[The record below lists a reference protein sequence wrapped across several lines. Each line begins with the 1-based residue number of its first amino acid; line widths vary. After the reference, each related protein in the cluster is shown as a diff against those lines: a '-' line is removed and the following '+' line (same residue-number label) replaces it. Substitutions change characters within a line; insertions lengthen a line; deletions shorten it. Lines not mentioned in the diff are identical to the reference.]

1 MSLLDLWKC
10 FRDGCFTF
18 QLGFQVLS
26 CWNHSQMNW
35 WSPLGCS
42 WHCLLKIQSL
52 QLLCKFINIP
62 VLNDN
67 INTKQNSQFFL
78 LKFGLWILPWNLR
91 LIETEQD
98 NFNLVIQATRC
109 KTRISYS
116 GTLSHSSGTVQC
128 VDCQN
133 IMHDSDFR
141 RPYKSL

>member
-10 FRDGCFTF
+10 FRDGYFTF

-42 WHCLLKIQSL
+42 WHCLLQIKSL
-52 QLLCKFINIP
+52 QLLCKFINVP

-91 LIETEQD
+91 LHETEQD
-98 NFNLVIQATRC
+98 NCSNSGNKIYNQNKLFR
-109 KTRISYS
+109 YS
-116 GTLSHSSGTVQC
+116 FPFEWHCAVCGLSKHHAWFWFQ
-128 VDCQN
+128 
-133 IMHDSDFR
+133 
-141 RPYKSL
+141 KAL

>member
-1 MSLLDLWKC
+1 MFQRWLFYLSAGFSSSELLESLSDELVVATWLFVALPSVNKKSAIVM
-10 FRDGCFTF
+10 
-18 QLGFQVLS
+18 QVYL
-26 CWNHSQMNW
+26 NV
-35 WSPLGCS
+35 
-42 WHCLLKIQSL
+42 
-52 QLLCKFINIP
+52 P

-116 GTLSHSSGTVQC
+116 GTLSHSCGAVQC

>member
-52 QLLCKFINIP
+52 QLLCKFTNVP

-78 LKFGLWILPWNLR
+78 LKFGPWIFH
-91 LIETEQD
+91 ETED
-98 NFNLVIQATRC
+98 CTRLNKITVVIQAT
-109 KTRISYS
+109 KFTTRISYS

-128 VDCQN
+128 ADCQN